1 MATLADAGSYAGL
14 ITTTGFSYMSGLDP
28 LRVSFMLRA
37 LQAHR
42 DSKSLAAPKI
52 TVLSGESASF
62 VVQTNTVLPLPP
74 EVISTIIPGGVSGT
88 GTTQS
93 LTPRFLPVQTGTTL
107 NITPII
113 SPDKKHVLLNITTW
127 MNDLL
132 GTEKSQ
138 YTVPMPDGTVAT
150 YTQELPETENSQVQT
165 RVSVPDGGTLLLG
178 GQKLTEEI
186 EIETGVPV
194 LSKIPVLGRL
204 FSSRSKVK
212 DQKILLILVRPTIIL
227 QEEVDAKAL
236 AAMESSF

>member
-1 MATLADAGSYAGL
+1 
-14 ITTTGFSYMSGLDP
+14 
-28 LRVSFMLRA
+28 
-37 LQAHR
+37 
-42 DSKSLAAPKI
+42 
-52 TVLSGESASF
+52 

-178 GQKLTEEI
+178 GQKLTEEA
-186 EIETGVPV
+186 EIEAGVPV

-204 FSSRSKVK
+204 FRSHSKVK

-227 QEEVDAKAL
+227 EEEVDAKAL
-236 AAMESSF
+236 AAMESSL